1 MRRRLF
7 QNFFVSC
14 TISLSFSLNFP
25 SFIWYHLLFLFN
37 KSPLDFRHSQRYCG
51 INIFSV
57 SCTHHLVGCK
67 LQGLQIVRYKPSFC
81 RLKYLHYPL
90 YALLYRLQ
98 NLLCQLY
105 TKLCR
110 WYALLTGRLQILYS
124 VSCTQNCVGCTH
136 QFVGTLSAVRTT
148 LSVVGTNLSV
158 ATFTVSVVRTTLS
171 VVNNNL
177 SVVCQLYALLQINLS
192 SWAQNFI

>member
-1 MRRRLF
+1 MHVSEFVMMIWRAVCF
-7 QNFFVSC
+7 KIFFVSC

-81 RLKYLHYPL
+81 RLKYLHYRL

-110 WYALLTGRLQILYS
+110 LYALLTGQLQI
-124 VSCTQNCVGCTH
+124 
-136 QFVGTLSAVRTT
+136 FTLSVVCTT
-148 LSVVGTNLSV
+148 LSVLCRLYALLSWLQ
-158 ATFTVSVVRTTLS
+158 ALICWLQHLPVSAVRTTLS

-177 SVVCQLYALLQINLS
+177 SVLCRL
-192 SWAQNFI
+192 